1 MNEYDWRVAGFV
13 CLFLAIISCSTFYM
27 YHIYFSI
34 PVVVTAQLVISVA
47 GMGIGGYVVTLLK
60 IIQLKRFYETM
71 SKEENGD
78 ESKRN

>member
-60 IIQLKRFYETM
+60 IIQRQKFYEGIN
-71 SKEENGD
+71 KDENGD
-78 ESKRN
+78 DKK